1 MQTAINKEVIEKT
14 EKCYFRSPAKPWL
27 AYCNFYEHMIN
38 TDGRNYTEII
48 ITLLAQVGAFKISPI
63 IYSHIL
69 FNLYWAEVE
78 LNPFIIK

>member
-1 MQTAINKEVIEKT
+1 
-14 EKCYFRSPAKPWL
+14 
-27 AYCNFYEHMIN
+27 MIN
-38 TDGRNYTEII
+38 TDGSNYTEII